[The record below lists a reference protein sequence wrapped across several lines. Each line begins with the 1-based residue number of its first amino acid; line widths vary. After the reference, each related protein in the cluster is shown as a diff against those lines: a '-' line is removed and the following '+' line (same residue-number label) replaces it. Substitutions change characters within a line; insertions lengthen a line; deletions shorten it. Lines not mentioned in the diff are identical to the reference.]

1 MHSLVNVWK
10 KTDLTFNNDDLRMP
24 KVGLIFI
31 PERKLS

>member
-10 KTDLTFNNDDLRMP
+10 KNDSTFNNDDLRRP